1 LSGARKQALLPGIE
15 NLFASA
21 AGNGRKNPCW
31 CGTLSW
37 RTKEGKTLRI
47 LGIDPGTAITGYGV
61 LEQQG
66 NKLIPLSYGV
76 IRTGPELG
84 LAQRLNIIY
93 DEVSKK
99 IKLYQPD
106 TMAVEQL
113 FFNKNVRTALVV
125 GHARGVILLCGSQA
139 NLPVVEYTPLQVK
152 SAVVGY
158 GTAEKK
164 QVQEMVRILLG
175 LEKIPKPDDA
185 ADALAIAICHAH
197 SRLGREYERRC
208 RG

>member
-1 LSGARKQALLPGIE
+1 M
-15 NLFASA
+15 
-21 AGNGRKNPCW
+21 
-31 CGTLSW
+31 
-37 RTKEGKTLRI
+37 RI

-113 FFNKNVRTALVV
+113 FLIKTSGLPWWWVMPGASSCYAVPKP
-125 GHARGVILLCGSQA
+125 

>member
-1 LSGARKQALLPGIE
+1 
-15 NLFASA
+15 
-21 AGNGRKNPCW
+21 
-31 CGTLSW
+31 
-37 RTKEGKTLRI
+37 LRI